1 MPKNIIPRPD
11 AAISYVK
18 RKLPVATGNWDQLR
32 HGEHVHAFTASHSIN
47 EAVVDDISE
56 NMSKHMEDGAGLG
69 AFKRDMRQL
78 MAAKGWYGRPEKTAV
93 DKQYI
98 NWRLRTIYQTNILT
112 AYSAG
117 ETRQMLRQ
125 THLSPTGN
133 TNRCSANPNARST
146 ASSTT

>member
-18 RKLPVATGNWDQLR
+18 RKLPVATGNWDQRR
-32 HGEHVHAFTASHSIN
+32 HGEHVHAFAVSHSIN
-47 EAVVDDISE
+47 EAVVDDIFE
-56 NMSKHMEDGAGLG
+56 NMSKHMEEGAGLG

-78 MAAKGWYGRPEKTAV
+78 MAAKGWYGRPDKTAA

-112 AYSAG
+112 EYSAG

-125 THLSPTGN
+125 THLFPYWQYK
-133 TNRCSANPNARST
+133 
-146 ASSTT
+146 

>member
-1 MPKNIIPRPD
+1 
-11 AAISYVK
+11 
-18 RKLPVATGNWDQLR
+18 
-32 HGEHVHAFTASHSIN
+32 
-47 EAVVDDISE
+47 
-56 NMSKHMEDGAGLG
+56 MSKHMEDGAGLG

-78 MAAKGWYGRPEKTAV
+78 MAAKGWYGRPDKTAA

-125 THLSPTGN
+125 THLFPYWQYK
-133 TNRCSANPNARST
+133 
-146 ASSTT
+146 